1 MSQGKFHVKRH
12 IDGRVEV
19 ECPPVMLVPVNV
31 AVEMAMLLL
40 KVAGVETV
48 VADPGQAVIRPPA
61 PRLVS

>member
-19 ECPPVMLVPVNV
+19 ECPPVMLVPPNV

-40 KVAGVETV
+40 RTAGVETV
-48 VADPGQAVIRPPA
+48 MANPGQTVIRPPA
-61 PRLVS
+61 VRLS